1 MDGFVDLPADAQI
14 DPIPDGFEALPGDA
28 RIEGARLD
36 PAAYQAQVRALV
48 AKGDRNG
55 VRALVTAQGG
65 DPDQIQGLD
74 QALAAAK
81 QGRGFGVDTSSSQPT
96 ATVAPET
103 VGGALYRGAG
113 DVVAGLAD
121 IPGLIA
127 NPIGAGLNYVSD
139 KLGYGRP
146 FSEDVG
152 NTLRDLT
159 GAPKAVTDTER
170 YLSSAA
176 RNGAASVATGAAGM
190 AAQGAGG
197 MAGFVGNQVAGNV
210 VNDAVGGVIGG
221 AAGEGGGDIGE
232 RIGGT
237 AGRAIGSVVG
247 GLGGGS
253 AGGRASEAAAVRL
266 AGRLPREI
274 AVDARGALTEEG
286 RELAARA
293 GASEDDLVREYAR
306 ARRTTDRRLPAERQA
321 GREAARNR
329 PRDLVNLPEP
339 RMVRRHE
346 GVDYPIQV
354 IGGEQVDGY
363 GRSMLQVRGE
373 NGDTG
378 FVPKDEVFPATSR
391 QPTHPPD
398 LNAQTAAIQAEIQR
412 RVQSGEAFDGPAAPP
427 PPPRTP
433 FQEAADEGVQL
444 TRGQAEQ
451 NFEVQNDENGLRVS
465 ATGEGE
471 QARQFFQEQQR
482 QIAGAI
488 ERFRGNFGPDAG
500 NAADRGEVLKTAVT
514 QLRDSGAEGVRAM
527 YREAETLGG
536 DGLKLETKGIH
547 DAATDVLIDEAVPE
561 GVKRAVSQELAR
573 YGIIGEASPTNEAG
587 ITRVTLDDGSAVSFR
602 GPVKELTA
610 SNAEDLRKAV
620 NRLYMSDPTRASQ
633 GIKPAI
639 DDALEAALTKGATG
653 PEAGLSNAISAA
665 RDAYKV
671 QRGTFHAKDIIESI
685 VANKKGTNT
694 PVLLPEKAIAQVIG
708 AGSKGVS
715 NLRQTKALLLSSG
728 TDHGRQAWAA
738 IQHQGLADI
747 FDSALS
753 RNVNHGNG
761 QIGDVVSG
769 AKLNSAIDKFGVDK
783 LRTLL
788 SPEDFNGL
796 MKLRRIIGTATIPI
810 SGTTNPSGTAAK
822 LINYMKQGTL
832 RLGVAMPVIGHGV
845 SAFAG
850 LAAKGKEIAATRKTL
865 AGITSYDGQ
874 AETGRRL
881 DQQARDFVREYI
893 DSGKSGKLVPASINL
908 SATQGRDK

>member
-1 MDGFVDLPADAQI
+1 MDGFIDLPADAQI
-14 DPIPDGFEALPGDA
+14 DPIPEGFEALPADA
-28 RIEGARLD
+28 QIEGARLD
-36 PAAYQAQVRALV
+36 PAAYQQQVRALV

-55 VRALVTAQGG
+55 VRALVTSQGG
-65 DPDQIQGLD
+65 DPDQIQGLEE
-74 QALAAAK
+74 ALAAAK
-81 QGRGFGVDTSSSQPT
+81 QGRGFGVDTSNSAPV

-103 VGGALYRGAG
+103 IGGALYRGAG

-152 NTLRDLT
+152 NTLRDMT

-176 RNGAASVATGAAGM
+176 RNGAASIATAGAGM
-190 AAQGAGG
+190 AAAGAGG

-210 VNDAVGGVIGG
+210 VNDVVGGVVGG
-221 AAGEGGGDIGE
+221 AAGEGGGDVGE

-253 AGGRASEAAAVRL
+253 AGGRASEAAAMRL
-266 AGRLPREI
+266 AGRIPREI
-274 AVDARGALTEEG
+274 AIDARGALTEDG

-293 GASEDDLVREYAR
+293 GASEDDVVREYAR
-306 ARRTTDRRLPAERQA
+306 ARRTPDRRSLDERQA

-329 PRDLVNLPEP
+329 PQDPTVLPEP
-339 RMVRRHE
+339 
-346 GVDYPIQV
+346 
-354 IGGEQVDGY
+354 
-363 GRSMLQVRGE
+363 
-373 NGDTG
+373 
-378 FVPKDEVFPATSR
+378 
-391 QPTHPPD
+391 QPVARESSPN
-398 LNAQTAAIQAEIQR
+398 LNARTDVIQAEIQR

-433 FQEAADEGVQL
+433 FQEAADEGIQL

-482 QIAGAI
+482 QISSAI

-500 NAADRGEVLKTAVT
+500 NAADRGEVLKNAVT
-514 QLRDSGAEGVRAM
+514 QLRDSGAEGVRAL
-527 YREAETLGG
+527 YREAESLGG

-573 YGIIGEASPTNEAG
+573 YGIIGEAAPTNEAG

-728 TDHGRQAWAA
+728 TEHGQQAWAA

-810 SGTTNPSGTAAK
+810 SGTTNPSGTATK

-832 RLGVAMPVIGHGV
+832 R
-845 SAFAG
+845 FAG
-850 LAAKGKEIAATRKTL
+850 AIPGVGAGVNAFVGLASKGKEIAATRKTL

-874 AETGRRL
+874 VETGRRL

-893 DSGKSGKLVPASINL
+893 DSGKSGKFVPASINL

>member
-14 DPIPDGFEALPGDA
+14 EPIPEGFEALPDDA
-28 RIEGARLD
+28 QIEGARLD

-55 VRALVTAQGG
+55 VRALVTSQGG

-96 ATVAPET
+96 ASVAPET

-152 NTLRDLT
+152 NTLRDMT

-170 YLSSAA
+170 YLSSAS
-176 RNGAASVATGAAGM
+176 RNGAASIATAGAGLAV
-190 AAQGAGG
+190 QGAGG
-197 MAGFVGNQVAGNV
+197 MAGFVGNQVASNV

-221 AAGEGGGDIGE
+221 ATGEGGGDLGE

-306 ARRTTDRRLPAERQA
+306 ARRTSDPRLPAERQA
-321 GREAARNR
+321 GREAFRARTDR
-329 PRDLVNLPEP
+329 PEVAPQADVE
-339 RMVRRHE
+339 VIAQD
-346 GVDYPIQV
+346 GTV
-354 IGGEQVDGY
+354 IG
-363 GRSMLQVRGE
+363 R
-373 NGDTG
+373 T
-378 FVPKDEVFPATSR
+378 
-391 QPTHPPD
+391 PTAREPGPD
-398 LNAQTAAIQAEIQR
+398 INAQTAAIQAEIQR

-527 YREAETLGG
+527 YREAEALGG

-573 YGIIGEASPTNEAG
+573 YGIIGEAAPTNEAG

-639 DDALEAALTKGATG
+639 DDALEAALTKGAASG
-653 PEAGLSNAISAA
+653 EGQIANAYGAA

-810 SGTTNPSGTAAK
+810 SGTTNPSGTATK

-832 RLGVAMPVIGHGV
+832 R
-845 SAFAG
+845 FAG
-850 LAAKGKEIAATRKTL
+850 AIPGVGAGVNAFVGLASKGKEIAATRKTL

>member
-14 DPIPDGFEALPGDA
+14 EPIPDGFEALPDDA
-28 RIEGARLD
+28 QVEGARLD

-48 AKGDRNG
+48 AKGDRKG
-55 VRALVTAQGG
+55 VRALVTSQGG

-81 QGRGFGVDTSSSQPT
+81 QGRGFGVDTSASQPT

-127 NPIGAGLNYVSD
+127 NPIGAGLNFVSD

-152 NTLRDLT
+152 NTLRDMT

-190 AAQGAGG
+190 AAAGAGG

-221 AAGEGGGDIGE
+221 AAGEGGGDLGE

-329 PRDLVNLPEP
+329 PRDPADLPEP
-339 RMVRRHE
+339 
-346 GVDYPIQV
+346 
-354 IGGEQVDGY
+354 
-363 GRSMLQVRGE
+363 
-373 NGDTG
+373 
-378 FVPKDEVFPATSR
+378 
-391 QPTHPPD
+391 QPVAREPTPD
-398 LNAQTAAIQAEIQR
+398 LNSQTDAIQAEIQR
-412 RVQSGEAFDGPAAPP
+412 RVQTGAAFEGPAAPP
-427 PPPRTP
+427 PPPRSP

-527 YREAETLGG
+527 YREAESLGG

-573 YGIIGEASPTNEAG
+573 YGIIGEAAPTNEAG

-671 QRGTFHAKDIIESI
+671 QRGTYHAKDIIESI

-810 SGTTNPSGTAAK
+810 SGTTNPSGTATK

-832 RLGVAMPVIGHGV
+832 R
-845 SAFAG
+845 FAG
-850 LAAKGKEIAATRKTL
+850 AIPGVGAGVNAFVGLASKGKEIAATRKTL

>member
-1 MDGFVDLPADAQI
+1 MADPWDEFAAVPAEQAAPQESGGSDGFDQFSEADT
-14 DPIPDGFEALPGDA
+14 
-28 RIEGARLD
+28 RLD

-55 VRALVTAQGG
+55 VRALVSSQGG
-65 DPDQIQGLD
+65 DPDQIQGLEE
-74 QALAAAK
+74 ALAAAK
-81 QGRGFGVDTSSSQPT
+81 QGRGFGVDTSASQPT

-121 IPGLIA
+121 IPGLLA
-127 NPIGAGLNYVSD
+127 NPIGAGLNFVSD

-152 NTLRDLT
+152 NTLRDMT

-176 RNGAASVATGAAGM
+176 RNGAASIATAGAGM
-190 AAQGAGG
+190 AAAGAGG
-197 MAGFVGNQVAGNV
+197 MTGYVGNQVAANV
-210 VNDAVGGVIGG
+210 VNDAVGGVVGG
-221 AAGEGGGDIGE
+221 AAGEGGGDVGE

-274 AVDARGALTEEG
+274 AIDARGALTEEG

-306 ARRTTDRRLPAERQA
+306 ARRTSDRRLPAERQA
-321 GREAARNR
+321 GREAVRARTDR
-329 PRDLVNLPEP
+329 PELAPRADAEAIARDTTSPTAREP
-339 RMVRRHE
+339 
-346 GVDYPIQV
+346 G
-354 IGGEQVDGY
+354 
-363 GRSMLQVRGE
+363 
-373 NGDTG
+373 
-378 FVPKDEVFPATSR
+378 
-391 QPTHPPD
+391 PD
-398 LNAQTAAIQAEIQR
+398 INSQTDAIQAEIR
-412 RVQSGEAFDGPAAPP
+412 RRLESGEAFDGPTAPP

-433 FQEAADEGVQL
+433 FQEAGEEGIQL

-451 NFEVQNDENGLRVS
+451 NFDVQNDENSLRVS
-465 ATGEGE
+465 ATREGE

-527 YREAETLGG
+527 YREAEALGG

-573 YGIIGEASPTNEAG
+573 YGIIGEAAPTNEAG
-587 ITRVTLDDGSAVSFR
+587 ITRVTLDDGSSVSFR

-694 PVLLPEKAIAQVIG
+694 PVMLPEKAIAAVIG

-728 TDHGRQAWAA
+728 TEHGQQAWAA

-769 AKLNSAIDKFGVDK
+769 AKLNSAIEKFGTDK

-810 SGTTNPSGTAAK
+810 SGTTNPSGTATK

-832 RLGVAMPVIGHGV
+832 RFAGAIPGVGAGV
-845 SAFAG
+845 NAFAG

-865 AGITSYDGQ
+865 AGITDYDGQ
-874 AETGRRL
+874 VGTGRRL

-893 DSGKSGKLVPASINL
+893 DSGKSGKLVPGSINL